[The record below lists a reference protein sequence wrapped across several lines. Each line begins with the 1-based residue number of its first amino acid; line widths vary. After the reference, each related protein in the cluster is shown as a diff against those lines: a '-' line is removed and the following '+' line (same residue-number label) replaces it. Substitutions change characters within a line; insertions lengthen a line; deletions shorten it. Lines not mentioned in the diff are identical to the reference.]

1 MQCKHS
7 SIVRQFATVKL
18 LCSTMTHSEAKQTE
32 MSEFG
37 AEKFLLHG
45 HARRWGDWCSKKA
58 QAPLQDSAN
67 VSPYVLLNCGVGE
80 DSWESL
86 ELQGYLTS
94 QSQKKINPEYSLQGL
109 RLKLKLRYF
118 GHLMWRADSLEK
130 TLIPGNFEGRRRRGW
145 LRMRRLDGIANLMN
159 MSLSKLWE
167 LVMGREAWCAAES
180 DMTEPLNWTD
190 WCALGHQIVNV
201 FHLVEADR
209 SLHLQKNSENLHQIL
224 LSRYFRRRRQWQ
236 PTPVLLPGKSH
247 GWRNLVGCNPWG
259 R

>member
-118 GHLMWRADSLEK
+118 GHPMWRANSLRK
-130 TLIPGNFEGRRRRGW
+130 TLMLGKMEGERRRGW
-145 LRMRRLDGIANLMN
+145 ERMRWLDGITDSMDVN
-159 MSLSKLWE
+159 LSKLQE
-167 LVMGREAWCAAES
+167 MVKDRKHGLLQPMES
-180 DMTEPLNWTD
+180 KSQTRPNDCTVTTT
-190 WCALGHQIVNV
+190 NV
-201 FHLVEADR
+201 R
-209 SLHLQKNSENLHQIL
+209 
-224 LSRYFRRRRQWQ
+224 
-236 PTPVLLPGKSH
+236 
-247 GWRNLVGCNPWG
+247 C
-259 R
+259 